1 MNNMEFKA
9 GLVCVVAFVMGCLI
23 ACSGCAMGTA
33 TRVGVG
39 QNQYETG
46 AGIYIEKKQGP
57 DREDRW
63 GKGGNRTAEA

>member
-46 AGIYIEKKQGP
+46 AGIYIEKK
-57 DREDRW
+57 
-63 GKGGNRTAEA
+63 

>member
-1 MNNMEFKA
+1 MLKNFEFKA
-9 GLVCVVAFVMGCLI
+9 ALICAVAFGLGCLI

-46 AGIYIEKKQGP
+46 AGIYIEKK
-57 DREDRW
+57 
-63 GKGGNRTAEA
+63 